1 MEEHTVFIAAPGGLV
16 DFDLR
21 IGKPSVLHHVIEVVG
36 DRVVDA
42 APGGESA
49 FHRLLTAARER
60 HEAFKKRFF

>member
-1 MEEHTVFIAAPGGLV
+1 VQEHTVLVAAPGRLV

-21 IGKPSVLHHVIEVVG
+21 IGKPNVLHHVIEVVG

-42 APGGESA
+42 APRGESA

-60 HEAFKKRFF
+60 HDAFKKRFF